1 MCFRQYK
8 DYPEN
13 NPKLKQHN
21 ISKVYW
27 LNNLAFIHSFS
38 IIALWGVTGH
48 RGSAHEVE
56 SARSSQQVMQYH
68 QLQLSAPGR
77 QTGFLPLTHHQ
88 IFSHGTLFLPIQDL
102 VATVCIHKTVLKNKT
117 IMNVAATKWGS
128 FVVIC

>member
-68 QLQLSAPGR
+68 QLQLS
-77 QTGFLPLTHHQ
+77 T
-88 IFSHGTLFLPIQDL
+88 TLNKISLLSINCMYMFNNDL
-102 VATVCIHKTVLKNKT
+102 VDSSKLTPKSTLNT
-117 IMNVAATKWGS
+117 
-128 FVVIC
+128 F